1 MCFSKWQLLL
11 SLPTGRCFK
20 GTVTPCSPLAML
32 LWVGKGSGTRAH
44 IASKDNGLLPIR
56 SANTGNKW
64 LKVGTSGLWL
74 KALNFEALERDFAAS
89 FSFSFNPVWQTS
101 MGLKFR
107 AECYLQQVGTHHL
120 FAMLAQCLHCEWT
133 RRLGHTHSAPMGV
146 ASWVY
151 LNTQSADPLRSYFF
165 SLWHHL
171 IHPGRGTG
179 FCRR

>member
-1 MCFSKWQLLL
+1 MGSKAKPARCFSKWQLLL
-11 SLPTGRCFK
+11 SLPTGRCCK

-56 SANTGNKW
+56 SANTGSKW

-74 KALNFEALERDFAAS
+74 KALNFEALERDFALPS
-89 FSFSFNPVWQTS
+89 VFLSILFDKLPWDLSSGQ
-101 MGLKFR
+101 G
-107 AECYLQQVGTHHL
+107 CYLQQVETHHL

-133 RRLGHTHSAPMGV
+133 RRLGHTRFAPMGM

-151 LNTQSADPLRSYFF
+151 LNTQSANPLRSCLF
-165 SLWHHL
+165 L
-171 IHPGRGTG
+171 
-179 FCRR
+179 